1 MYDIRKLTIFYED
14 KVDFYGKPYEDSLH
28 SLYLRDYCVNNNVS
42 LDGVISRDSA
52 NSLVA
57 SLVDY
62 KNVIVTMNGVAGYD
76 DWAKY
81 KGFCTVVV
89 PLCISSSLYDN
100 ICNYQDFFNL
110 FDDVIVTEA
119 YRDIDGDIGT
129 RMITVKGDN
138 NFDTILKS
146 IEKNVVRRVK

>member
-62 KNVIVTMNGVAGYD
+62 KNVIVTMNGVA
-76 DWAKY
+76 
-81 KGFCTVVV
+81 
-89 PLCISSSLYDN
+89 
-100 ICNYQDFFNL
+100 
-110 FDDVIVTEA
+110 
-119 YRDIDGDIGT
+119 
-129 RMITVKGDN
+129 
-138 NFDTILKS
+138 
-146 IEKNVVRRVK
+146 

>member
-28 SLYLRDYCVNNNVS
+28 SLYS

-100 ICNYQDFFNL
+100 ICNYRDFFNL

-138 NFDTILKS
+138 NFDTVLKS